1 MISYEVFEK
10 YILFL
15 KRQSEYS
22 QNMQNLLHEYS
33 DVMTDAEVPIEQS
46 WFQQIDLL
54 EMLMGIEKD
63 DSGYSTL
70 LWWIQEQ
77 DFGNKPGQPLMKDT
91 IGCEESIDF
100 STIRG
105 IYDFLTVEADW
116 SFRQRLLKELRN
128 SPVTVN
134 DVADG
139 LAVSMSRELYMGL
152 TELFLNNFSMT
163 LEELLTSFV
172 EWCAKDP
179 EAFEQWL
186 QSVETENIIDEPQ
199 QEDLQIS
206 EKTLSMMDY
215 SIGNLKQGIVSDG
228 VSARES
234 FKDAEGNKGRTAKRG
249 ITDNDN
255 QY

>member
-15 KRQSEYS
+15 KKQSEYS

-77 DFGNKPGQPLMKDT
+77 DFGNKQGEPLMKDT

-139 LAVSMSRELYMGL
+139 LAVSMSRELYMGF

-172 EWCAKDP
+172 EWCVKDP

-186 QSVETENIIDEPQ
+186 QSEETENIIDEPQ
-199 QEDLQIS
+199 QEDLQIL

-234 FKDAEGNKGRTAKRG
+234 YKDTEGNKGRTAKRG